1 MNSLNDLNEVLFKQ
15 LEALDNPELTSEELE
30 KQVAKADAV
39 VKVSNVILNNAKLA
53 LDAQKHFDEYGTDRT
68 IDIPLLGISN
78 KGLMTENK
86 NLRRRLAAR
95 EAF

>member
-68 IDIPLLGISN
+68 IDIPLLGITN